1 MRLAALGVVLLGAI
15 SCNRA
20 APSES
25 LLAGKRPARV
35 QGVANP
41 PLLTDGQQASEGAD
55 WNAAPAAVLK
65 EDGAFVDYDLGRSV
79 PIDAA
84 YLQGDNNDDYVVA
97 VSEDG
102 QSFRELWVARPV
114 AAQGLRGRAAD
125 GLSGQ
130 GRWIRLSAR
139 GGDRVYSV
147 TELQLWSRKPAMFP
161 PHAEARAPE
170 LVAASVRTYLIYL
183 VLAFALVLFVTR
195 DGWPARRTALL
206 WLVPVLAA
214 ALTARA
220 IAAAWPVGG
229 REVSFA
235 RASAAAIVLLALLRG
250 WERAR
255 VAPPHRKTVVVACAF
270 GALLAFASFFNMGRP
285 QMWHHGERRPMLVH
299 AGDMRIYQPFVK
311 YYDELRYD
319 GVYLASLLAYA
330 EDERGGSLASLAAI
344 RVRDLRDFRVRPV
357 GELTDEITK
366 VRRQFTPE
374 RWAAFKTDLRFFRSA
389 MGPDFA
395 TSMDDHGANAPPAW
409 VLLARP
415 FLGYVTASETT
426 LTIAGLIDVV
436 LFLAMA
442 WAMWACFGLLP
453 MLVAMTVFGATELYM
468 FGTNWAGAT
477 LRHDWLALLTF
488 AACALKRQRWLL
500 AGALLGFAT
509 MLRVLP
515 AAGLFGVAAPA
526 VGWLAVQARQR
537 RLPTLREFLAQHR
550 PALRVIA
557 AAAVTMLAAFLITG
571 ALYGFSAWSEWWARI
586 TLYNRGLA
594 VNEVNLRML
603 VAGVDQNGLALMRE
617 RWPIYLLGEIA
628 AVVLVVLA
636 ARERPLDEA
645 MLLGLPLA
653 LVLMHPV
660 NYQDHFIFL
669 LVLLGARPAG
679 QRLLAAAAPLLV
691 MCVAAYWAVLDP
703 DAHRRFELMSVLLFG
718 AMGWLYFVQL
728 RRRDELRTDG

>member
-1 MRLAALGVVLLGAI
+1 
-15 SCNRA
+15 
-20 APSES
+20 
-25 LLAGKRPARV
+25 
-35 QGVANP
+35 
-41 PLLTDGQQASEGAD
+41 
-55 WNAAPAAVLK
+55 
-65 EDGAFVDYDLGRSV
+65 
-79 PIDAA
+79 
-84 YLQGDNNDDYVVA
+84 
-97 VSEDG
+97 
-102 QSFRELWVARPV
+102 
-114 AAQGLRGRAAD
+114 
-125 GLSGQ
+125 
-130 GRWIRLSAR
+130 
-139 GGDRVYSV
+139 
-147 TELQLWSRKPAMFP
+147 
-161 PHAEARAPE
+161 
-170 LVAASVRTYLIYL
+170 
-183 VLAFALVLFVTR
+183 
-195 DGWPARRTALL
+195 
-206 WLVPVLAA
+206 
-214 ALTARA
+214 
-220 IAAAWPVGG
+220 
-229 REVSFA
+229 
-235 RASAAAIVLLALLRG
+235 
-250 WERAR
+250 
-255 VAPPHRKTVVVACAF
+255 
-270 GALLAFASFFNMGRP
+270 
-285 QMWHHGERRPMLVH
+285 MLVH

-319 GVYLASLLAYA
+319 GIYLASMLAFA
-330 EDERGGSLASLAAI
+330 EDERGGSLASLAGI

-357 GELTDEITK
+357 GELTEEIAK

-374 RWAAFKTDLRFFRSA
+374 RWAAFKTDIRFFRSA

-415 FLGYVTASETT
+415 LLGHVTASETS
-426 LTIAGLIDVV
+426 LTIAGLVDAV

-477 LRHDWLALLTF
+477 LRHDWIALLTF

-526 VGWLAVQARQR
+526 VGWLAVQVRLR
-537 RLPTLREFLAQHR
+537 RRPTLREFLAQHR

-603 VAGVDQNGLALMRE
+603 VAGVDHNGPALMRE

-628 AVVLVVLA
+628 AVVLVVLS
-636 ARERPLDEA
+636 ARDRPLDEA

-660 NYQDHFIFL
+660 NYQDHFVFL

-679 QRLLAAAAPLLV
+679 QRLLGAAAPLLV
-691 MCVAAYWAVLDP
+691 MCVAAYWVVLDP
-703 DAHRRFELMSVLLFG
+703 DAHRRFELMSVLLVRG
-718 AMGWLYFVQL
+718 
-728 RRRDELRTDG
+728 DGLAVFCPAPAASSGGP